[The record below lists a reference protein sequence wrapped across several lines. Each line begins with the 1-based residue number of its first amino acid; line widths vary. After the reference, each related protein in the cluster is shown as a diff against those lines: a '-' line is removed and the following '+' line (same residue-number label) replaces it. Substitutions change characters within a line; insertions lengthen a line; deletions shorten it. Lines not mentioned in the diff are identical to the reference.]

1 MKRNLEVTAQVEIEA
16 PRDAVWA
23 VVSDPERLPEWFEE
37 FESAHQE
44 SEGPPGVGTV
54 TRYTLR
60 QGHRSGTAEVTEWE
74 PGAKLSWDGPPLAWL
89 GGAGRPRGSFELS
102 DAGEGRTLFTGH
114 FRPQLSGLQVLLSP
128 YLKRWLRRAR
138 RASAL
143 KLKAMVEGSRAS

>member
-1 MKRNLEVTAQVEIEA
+1 VKTDLEVTAQVEIEA

-44 SEGPPGVGTV
+44 SDGPPRVGAV

-60 QGHRSGTAEVTEWE
+60 QGHRSGTTEIVEWE
-74 PGAKLSWDGPPLAWL
+74 PGAKLSWDGPPVAWFG
-89 GGAGRPRGSFELS
+89 GGARPRGSFELT
-102 DAGEGRTLFTGH
+102 DAGEGRTHFTGH

-128 YLKRWLRRAR
+128 YLRRWMRRAR
-138 RASAL
+138 GASVQ
-143 KLKAMVEGSRAS
+143 KLKAMVEDGS